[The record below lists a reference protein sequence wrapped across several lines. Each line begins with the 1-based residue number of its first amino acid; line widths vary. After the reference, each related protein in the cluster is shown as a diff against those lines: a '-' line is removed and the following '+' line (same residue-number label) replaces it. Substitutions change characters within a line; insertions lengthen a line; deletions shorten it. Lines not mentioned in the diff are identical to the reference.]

1 MSEENQKKIKVEFLP
16 GCFDD
21 FDGTQEELDNLIQE
35 ITRQAESGELFK
47 KTYRIDDIS
56 DDEIEKSAKPTSR
69 KLN

>member
-1 MSEENQKKIKVEFLP
+1 MSEEEKKIKVEFLP

-21 FDGTQEELDNLIQE
+21 FDGTQEELNQLILE
-35 ITRQAESGELFK
+35 ITRQAESGELFT

-56 DDEIEKSAKPTSR
+56 DNEIEKSSTPTSR

>member
-1 MSEENQKKIKVEFLP
+1 MSEEEKKFKVEFLP

-21 FDGTQEELDNLIQE
+21 FDGTQEELDQLILE
-35 ITRQAESGELFK
+35 ITRQAESGELFG

-56 DDEIEKSAKPTSR
+56 ENEIEKLSKPTSR